1 MRAESIKDPLDQD
14 AITEMMKLAD
24 DEKIVFEEE

>member
-1 MRAESIKDPLDQD
+1 VDPLDQD